1 MNKKELLRQYKENP
15 RPMGIFQIK
24 NLSSGKIFIG
34 SAVDVNGII
43 NSNKFQLLHRSHMNK
58 ELQQDFTMA
67 GEENFS
73 FEILDILEPKDTPTK
88 DYTDD
93 LKMLL
98 QMWLEKLQPFD
109 KNGYNKR
116 KQK

>member
-1 MNKKELLRQYKENP
+1 MNKKELLRLYKENP
-15 RPMGIFQIK
+15 RPMGIYQIK
-24 NLSSGKIFIG
+24 NMSNGKLYIG
-34 SAVDVNGII
+34 SGIDVNGKI

-58 ELQQDFTMA
+58 ELQQDFTME

-73 FEILDILEPKDTPTK
+73 FEILDILEPKDHPVK

-93 LKMLL
+93 LEMLL
-98 QMWLEKLQPFD
+98 QMWIEKLQPFD

-116 KQK
+116 KAK